1 MKANFPLYRVAWLAP
16 LLLAGCAAL
25 PPAPTPPPPP
35 QAPQPHA
42 PVFAPPPTQQ
52 DWHDSAIAPGDW
64 RWSRENGASVS
75 RFGMAGQPPALELR
89 CDAARGEVLLVLPA
103 PAQPAAPAMGPG
115 GGQVSLTI
123 TTSTLTRPLVADPQS
138 GGETRLVV
146 RVPARDPLLDAMAFS
161 RGRWRIE
168 AEGRAS
174 LTVPSWPEVA
184 RVIEDCR

>member
-1 MKANFPLYRVAWLAP
+1 
-16 LLLAGCAAL
+16 
-25 PPAPTPPPPP
+25 
-35 QAPQPHA
+35 
-42 PVFAPPPTQQ
+42 
-52 DWHDSAIAPGDW
+52 
-64 RWSRENGASVS
+64 
-75 RFGMAGQPPALELR
+75 
-89 CDAARGEVLLVLPA
+89 
-103 PAQPAAPAMGPG
+103 
-115 GGQVSLTI
+115 VSLTI